1 MKGLI
6 FSVKRYA
13 IHDGPGIRVTFFM
26 KGCPLDCWWCHN
38 PEGKATGRVT
48 TERIDRVGEQEFRS
62 REIVGMEYTPGE
74 VLAKAERD
82 RVFMEHSGG
91 GVTFS
96 GGEPLFQA
104 DFVVAV
110 ARRLEG
116 VHRLLQTAGYGAE
129 ETFAWVLEQ
138 MDMVFFDLKIID
150 KEAHRR
156 YTGAG
161 NELILR
167 NLDTLSRSEV
177 PYVVR
182 VPLVP
187 GVTDTGE
194 NLAAM
199 AEVVRGLRPPLRIDL
214 LPYNPVTGGKY
225 AAAGMAFRPGYD
237 ETRPPNL
244 NTALFKRTGVEVR
257 VA

>member
-1 MKGLI
+1 MTRGIVFDIKE
-6 FSVKRYA
+6 FAV
-13 IHDGPGIRVTFFM
+13 HDGPGIRTTVFL
-26 KGCPLDCWWCHN
+26 KGCPLRCPWCHN
-38 PEGKATGRVT
+38 PEGQSPLPQTIQGSAGR
-48 TERIDRVGEQEFRS
+48 RVAGKTYTAEELARLLNRQAEILRS
-62 REIVGMEYTPGE
+62 CE
-74 VLAKAERD
+74 
-82 RVFMEHSGG
+82 GG
-91 GVTFS
+91 ITFS

-116 VHRLLQTAGYGAE
+116 VHRLLQTSGYGAE
-129 ETFAWVLEQ
+129 ETFAWVLAQ

-150 KEAHRR
+150 RDAHRR

-167 NLDTLSRSEV
+167 NLDTLSRSEL

-194 NLAAM
+194 NLAAI
-199 AEVVRGLRPPLRIDL
+199 AEVVRGRRPPLRVDL

-237 ETRPPNL
+237 ESRPPNV
-244 NTALFKRTGVEVR
+244 NTTLFERTGVEVR

>member
-1 MKGLI
+1 MTRGIVFDIKE
-6 FSVKRYA
+6 FAV
-13 IHDGPGIRVTFFM
+13 HDGPGIRTTVFL
-26 KGCPLDCWWCHN
+26 KGCPLRCPWCHN
-38 PEGKATGRVT
+38 PEGQSSLPQTMRGSAGR
-48 TERIDRVGEQEFRS
+48 RVAGKT
-62 REIVGMEYTPGE
+62 YTAE
-74 VLAKAERD
+74 ELARLLNGQAAILGSCE
-82 RVFMEHSGG
+82 GG
-91 GVTFS
+91 ITFS

-116 VHRLLQTAGYGAE
+116 VHRLLQTSGYGAE
-129 ETFAWVLEQ
+129 ETFAWVLAQ
-138 MDMVFFDLKIID
+138 MEMVFFDLKIID

-161 NELILR
+161 NELILQ

-187 GVTDTGE
+187 GVTDSDE

-199 AEVVRGLRPPLRIDL
+199 AEVVGRLRPPLRIDL
-214 LPYNPVTGGKY
+214 LPYNPLTGGKY
-225 AAAGMAFRPGYD
+225 ASAGMAFRPGYD
-237 ETRPPNL
+237 ESRPPNL
-244 NTALFKRTGVEVR
+244 NTAPFERTGVEVR